1 MKRNLILIV
10 NNWLCGGGEVMMLM
24 NIPRTIAFLST
35 ALCLGI
41 DDVHSIIIRSSIRR
55 VVVESSVLD
64 IVIYL
69 PPKLH
74 ASESHLI

>member
-1 MKRNLILIV
+1 
-10 NNWLCGGGEVMMLM
+10 MLM

-55 VVVESSVLD
+55 VVDESFVLD

-69 PPKLH
+69 PPKLQ
-74 ASESHLI
+74 AS